1 MIYEPEDKK
10 FYVLCNKHQERL
22 GLFLIQFDE
31 ENPQDKVFILK
42 YKNKLDIGNADIA
55 IINNPAKKLKELL
68 VSYKTIYMNT
78 YTLQVFDIGSDQ
90 VSTIFKLE
98 TF

>member
-1 MIYEPEDKK
+1 M
-10 FYVLCNKHQERL
+10 
-22 GLFLIQFDE
+22 
-31 ENPQDKVFILK
+31 K
-42 YKNKLDIGNADIA
+42 YKNKLDIGNADIN
-55 IINNPAKKLKELL
+55 IINDRGKKIKELL

-90 VSTIFKLE
+90 VTTIFKLE